1 MVCGGLEGGDGG
13 GFGCYCFF
21 FGLRFLFSAK
31 SEGPA
36 LRRAVFNFFDA
47 ISLFFSYFYSK
58 KWVLLNNEAA

>member
-13 GFGCYCFF
+13 GFGCYCFL
-21 FGLRFLFSAK
+21 FGLRFLFSVK

-36 LRRAVFNFFDA
+36 LGRAVFNFFDA
-47 ISLFFSYFYSK
+47 ISLFFCYFYSK